1 MLSDHADHKGRGNV
15 FEALGSDTRFV
26 LRGLRRSPAFTLVAV
41 LSLAMGVGAN
51 TAMFGVVRT
60 LLLTPMPVHA
70 PEELALLGWT
80 RDGDFS
86 ISQTGSASY
95 RDPVTGVEHRSN
107 FSYPIYQS
115 LRKGAPAEVELFA
128 FAFLRGVSVA
138 MGDRP
143 AVLAGGAL
151 ADGDYFSA
159 LLPPME
165 LGRPLT
171 PADDRPDAPLVAVL
185 SHSFWMRVFGGDP
198 STLGATL
205 RVNGN
210 PAEVVGITAGGFKG
224 LSMGGFFPQ
233 TEITLPLSSQPIV
246 YPRMAPGVSLFTSEE
261 NFWLRVMARV
271 PDDASLPAAE
281 ETLQAAMRTQ
291 ASPLVGGDGHLP
303 ELRLLPGSQGAQ
315 PIGAETA
322 RLLYFLLGVVAV
334 VLIIACANLA
344 GLMLGR
350 GARRQHEMA
359 VRRALGGGRA
369 RLVRLTL
376 LEGLALAVGGVG
388 AGLVLA
394 ASTRRLFTEL
404 LTSSLGSGAFGST
417 EMEVVLDPVV
427 LGGSAALGVGA
438 TLLFGLLPAL
448 RLSRL
453 DPVAWLKQRSGAG
466 SASPR
471 LTVGRVLIT
480 LQIAVSVPLVVG
492 ALLFLRTVANLG
504 AVELGF
510 DPTGVIAFQVDPGYT
525 QLEEREYPR
534 LYQTLLARIE
544 TIPGVRSATLM
555 ENALMSGIV
564 SNGPLTVDGERHMLY
579 RNAVGPAFVETLGM
593 RLLSGRVPGLQ
604 DDTDAPHVGV
614 LNETA
619 VTEIFGG
626 VDPVGRLLM
635 VSGRQIEI
643 IGVVNDTP
651 YRNRRDPVPATLHE
665 SALQRNGYGGHNVV
679 VRIEGTVGSVEPALR
694 DAVAQVDPDLPLP
707 EIRSQTA
714 LMAESSARERVFSQL
729 LTLFGGFALLLA
741 SIGLYGV
748 TSYSVARRT
757 SEIGVRVAVGA
768 RPGQILSLVLI
779 RVVVLAAA
787 GLVVGIPASFMVG
800 PLVASLLYGVASS
813 DAASVASAA
822 LVMLAVAVA
831 AGLLPALR
839 AARLDVRTALHAE

>member
-1 MLSDHADHKGRGNV
+1 M
-15 FEALGSDTRFV
+15 FESWGSDIRFV

-41 LSLAMGVGAN
+41 LSLAIGIGAN

-60 LLLTPMPVHA
+60 LLLTPMPVHE
-70 PEELALLGWT
+70 PEQLALLGWT
-80 RDGDFS
+80 RGGDFS

-95 RDPVTGVEHRSN
+95 RDAASGVSYRSN
-107 FSYPIYQS
+107 FSHPIYRS
-115 LRKGAPAEVELFA
+115 LRQGAPADVDLFA

-151 ADGDYFSA
+151 ADGDYFPTLAPS
-159 LLPPME
+159 ME

-171 PADDRPDAPLVAVL
+171 PADDRPDAPLVTVL

-198 STLGATL
+198 SAIGVTL
-205 RVNGN
+205 RVNGH
-210 PAEVVGITAGGFKG
+210 PAEVVGITAEGFKG

-233 TEITLPLSSQPIV
+233 TEITLPLASQPVV
-246 YPRMAPGVSLFTSEE
+246 YPRMAPGISLFTSDD

-271 PDDASLPAAE
+271 PDAASLPATE
-281 ETLQAAMRTQ
+281 EALQAAMRGQ
-291 ASPLVGGDGHLP
+291 PSPLVGGDGHLP

-334 VLIIACANLA
+334 VLLIACANLA

-359 VRRALGGGRA
+359 VRRALGGGRG
-369 RLVRLTL
+369 RLIRLTL
-376 LEGLALAVGGVG
+376 LEGLALAMGG
-388 AGLVLA
+388 AATGLVLA
-394 ASTRRLFTEL
+394 ASTRSLFAGL
-404 LTSSLGSGAFGST
+404 LTGSLGSGAFGST

-427 LGGSAALGVGA
+427 LGGSAALGMGA

-448 RLSRL
+448 RLSHL

-471 LTVGRVLIT
+471 LTVGRVLIA

-492 ALLFLRTVANLG
+492 ALLFLRTVSNLG

-510 DPTGVIAFQVDPGYT
+510 DPTGVVAFQIDPGYT
-525 QLEEREYPR
+525 QLEEEEYPR
-534 LYQTLLARIE
+534 LYQTLLARIQ
-544 TIPGVRSATLM
+544 TIPGVRTATLM
-555 ENALMSGIV
+555 ENVLMSGIA
-564 SNGPLTVDGERHMLY
+564 SNGPITVDGERHMLY
-579 RNAVGPAFVETLGM
+579 RNAVGPSFVEALGM
-593 RLLSGRVPGLQ
+593 RLLSGRLPGLQ
-604 DDTDAPHVGV
+604 DDRDAPDVGV

-619 VTEIFGG
+619 VAELFGG
-626 VDPVGRLLM
+626 ADPVGRVLE
-635 VSGRQIEI
+635 VSGRQVEI

-651 YRNRRDPVPATLHE
+651 YRNRRDPVPATLYD

-679 VRIEGTVGSVEPALR
+679 LRIDAPIASLEPALR

-707 EIRSQTA
+707 EVRSQTA
-714 LMAESSARERVFSQL
+714 LMAESSARERVFSQI

-748 TSYSVARRT
+748 TSYSVVRRT
-757 SEIGVRVAVGA
+757 NEIGVRVAVGA
-768 RPGQILSLVLI
+768 RPGQILSLVLT
-779 RVVVLAAA
+779 RVVWLAGV
-787 GLVVGIPASFMVG
+787 GLAIGVPASFAVG
-800 PLVASLLYGVASS
+800 PLVASLLYGVAPS
-813 DAASVASAA
+813 DVLSVAGAA
-822 LVMLAVAVA
+822 LAMLAVAVG

-839 AARLDVRTALHAE
+839 ASRLDAQVALRAE